1 VSSPAARIAAIVAA
15 AGESRRFGSP
25 KLLAT
30 IDHQPLIRL
39 AVERVLQAKLNP
51 VIVVL
56 GRHGENVRRALV
68 GLPVQFT
75 ENPDPSLG
83 LGSSIAAGIR
93 ALPADTNAVII
104 TLGDQPFLETR
115 ILEELADAWR
125 RAQAMI
131 VVPAFRGQRAPPVLF
146 SREVFPELLEL
157 RGEAG
162 GREII
167 DRDSSRVHVVHFDMP
182 MPADVDTP
190 EDLSR
195 LEK

>member
-30 IDHQPLIRL
+30 IDQRPLIRL
-39 AVERVLQAKLNP
+39 AVECVLPARLNP
-51 VIVVL
+51 TIVVL
-56 GRHGENVRRALV
+56 GRHSKDVRHALK

-83 LGSSIAAGIR
+83 LGSSIAAGVR

-104 TLGDQPFLETR
+104 TLGDQPFLDTR
-115 ILEELADAWR
+115 ILEQLTDAWR
-125 RAQAMI
+125 RTRAMI
-131 VVPAFRGQRAPPVLF
+131 VVPEFRGQRAPPVLF
-146 SREVFPELLEL
+146 SREVFPELLAL
-157 RGEAG
+157 RGDAG
-162 GREII
+162 GREIM
-167 DRDSSRVHVVHFDMP
+167 DRDPTRVHVVHLDMP
-182 MPADVDTP
+182 LPADVDIP

-195 LEK
+195 LEN